1 MKSETFSFHQKT
13 NTQMS
18 AWVKSDVSSVDVM
31 STGGWGVGGEQLSEE
46 EIWGSSLLYSKT

>member
-13 NTQMS
+13 NTWMS

-31 STGGWGVGGEQLSEE
+31 STRGGMGEQLSEE
-46 EIWGSSLLYSKT
+46 ETWGSSILYSKT